1 MPDSVPHTRTHT
13 HHPHLHPPALVL
25 PPAPPQIDIDAA
37 PIEDGW
43 LRAILDPTSHTN
55 LTVASSSSTSTPQR
69 YSFAALIDELF
80 WEHHINFH
88 PMVSC
93 CWGGTIDANVVLADS
108 MAMFQGLRK
117 LGIRAHGW
125 Q

>member
-1 MPDSVPHTRTHT
+1 MAT
-13 HHPHLHPPALVL
+13 
-25 PPAPPQIDIDAA
+25 
-37 PIEDGW
+37 
-43 LRAILDPTSHTN
+43 
-55 LTVASSSSTSTPQR
+55 SSSTSVPQR

-93 CWGGTIDANVVLADS
+93 CWGGTIDPKAVLADS
-108 MAMFQGLRK
+108 MGMFQGLRR